1 MALTLVIVYL
11 GIIVSAL
18 WKYISTKDITNSTV
32 EIFLIVMIPISI
44 GWFARKDESLML
56 PRDLTGDT
64 LPTSEA
70 KADRTRRKRHYFW
83 DALGFAI
90 FVLVMNIVTSL
101 FIEKDFNDM
110 LLFPNINST
119 MNIVLSLSLQFVI
132 TVVVFYLIGYVLNE
146 WSVRKYNKKMDELEN
161 KDE

>member
-1 MALTLVIVYL
+1 MESRENKKEMYFER
-11 GIIVSAL
+11 
-18 WKYISTKDITNSTV
+18 ISTKGNETDFTTHFNAIE
-32 EIFLIVMIPISI
+32 EIKKGNRPEYLSQ
-44 GWFARKDESLML
+44 KQYEDS
-56 PRDLTGDT
+56 
-64 LPTSEA
+64 
-70 KADRTRRKRHYFW
+70 
-83 DALGFAI
+83 AI
-90 FVLVMNIVTSL
+90 EI
-101 FIEKDFNDM
+101 IEKDFNDM